1 MSQSARIR
9 TDEHRMRER
18 ELRRTV
24 EVTRREGMTAT
35 SRSGRALAG
44 MLRALSS
51 ALGRTADALDASSA
65 GLDRETRV
73 ADRV

>member
-1 MSQSARIR
+1 MR

-24 EVTRREGMTAT
+24 EVRRREGATAT
-35 SRSGRALAG
+35 TRSGRALAG
-44 MLRALSS
+44 VLRALSG

-65 GLDRETRV
+65 GLDHEARV
-73 ADRV
+73 ADRI